1 MIGAI
6 IGDIVGSQFEFI
18 NYTSKDQM
26 FKDYHFEYFTDKCK
40 PTDDTVLSIAVAES
54 ILNDKTHLLHQSLK
68 EYGRKYPNAGYGG
81 SFLNWLASENHEPYN
96 SYGNGSAMRVSS
108 VGWLF
113 DTREDVMKY
122 AEITANATHNHPE
135 GVKGA
140 QAIAMAIFLARNKK
154 SKTIIKN
161 TIQNLFDYNLD
172 RTLDEI
178 RPTYQFSATCQET
191 VPEAIIAFLESESF
205 EDCLKKAIS
214 IGGDSD
220 TIACMAC
227 SIAEAYYGI
236 ETIPQNLIDGALY
249 ILNIKYPE
257 LHTKAVKIINE
268 LYERDNKTYSQN

>member
-6 IGDIVGSQFEFI
+6 IGDVVGSQFEFI

-54 ILNDKTHLLHQSLK
+54 ILNNQTHLLHQSLK

-81 SFLNWLASENHEPYN
+81 SFLNWLASESYEPYN

-108 VGWLF
+108 VGWF
-113 DTREDVMKY
+113 FNNREDVMEY
-122 AEITANATHNHPE
+122 AKITASPTHNHPE
-135 GVKGA
+135 GIKGA

-172 RTLDEI
+172 KTLDEI
-178 RPTYQFSATCQET
+178 RPIYQFSATCQET

-227 SIAEAYYGI
+227 AIAEAYYGI
-236 ETIPQNLIDGALY
+236 ENIPQNLIDGTLY
-249 ILNIKYPE
+249 ILNLKYPD
-257 LHTKAVKIINE
+257 LHGKAIQIIKE
-268 LYERDNKTYSQN
+268 LYERDSKVYSQN

>member
-6 IGDIVGSQFEFI
+6 IGDVVGSQFEFI

-54 ILNDKTHLLHQSLK
+54 ILNNKTHLLHQSLK

-108 VGWLF
+108 VGWFF
-113 DTREDVMKY
+113 DTKEDVMKY
-122 AEITANATHNHPE
+122 AEITANPTHTHPE

-249 ILNIKYPE
+249 VLNIKYPE

-268 LYERDNKTYSQN
+268 LYERDNKAYSQN

>member
-6 IGDIVGSQFEFI
+6 IGDVVGSQFEFI

-54 ILNDKTHLLHQSLK
+54 ILNNKTHLLHQSLK

-108 VGWLF
+108 VGWFF
-113 DTREDVMKY
+113 DTKEDVMKY
-122 AEITANATHNHPE
+122 AEITANPTHNHPE

-249 ILNIKYPE
+249 VLNIKYPE

>member
-6 IGDIVGSQFEFI
+6 IGDVVGSQFEFI
-18 NYTSKDQM
+18 NYTSKNQM
-26 FKDYHFEYFTDKCK
+26 FKDYKFEYFTDKCK

-54 ILNDKTHLLHQSLK
+54 LLNNDSDNLAKSLK
-68 EYGRKYPNAGYGG
+68 DYGRKYPNAGYGG
-81 SFLNWLASENHEPYN
+81 SFLNWLSSEGHEPYN

-108 VGWLF
+108 VGWLY
-113 DTREDVMKY
+113 DTKEDVMKY
-122 AEITANATHNHPE
+122 AEITANPTHNHPE

-178 RPTYQFSATCQET
+178 RPTYEFSATCQLT
-191 VPEAIIAFLESESF
+191 VPEAIIAFLESENF
-205 EDCLKKAIS
+205 EDCLRRAIS

-236 ETIPQNLIDGALY
+236 ENIPLNLIEGTMY
-249 ILNIKYPE
+249 ILQSYHPE
-257 LHTKAVKIINE
+257 LHEKANNFINSI
-268 LYERDNKTYSQN
+268 YDRHYKADSCN